1 MVQSGTVSKVSATA
15 PTASV
20 ASVLSL
26 PSRLALPFSVVT
38 SVFGVVSSALSIV
51 QSRESVRRF
60 VLHIIRLIKTLTHP
74 LQKQEDPWNA
84 ISAGFL
90 TGGSL
95 AVRGGVKAARNS
107 AIMCAIF
114 LGVIEGVGIGFQRM
128 MADNTKLDV
137 CGALFH
143 SSFHLIWP
151 MGIWLTLINLAS
163 SSSPLRS
170 EGSCLNSSLASFLR
184 SIHTPARR

>member
-1 MVQSGTVSKVSATA
+1 MVSKVSATA

-20 ASVLSL
+20 ASVLSR
-26 PSRLALPFSVVT
+26 PSRLVPPFWVVT
-38 SVFGVVSSALSIV
+38 SVFGVVSSVLSTV
-51 QSRESVRRF
+51 QSRESARRF
-60 VLHIIRLIKTLTHP
+60 VAPYTPANQSIHS

-137 CGALFH
+137 SGALFH
-143 SSFHLIWP
+143 SNFHLIWP
-151 MGIWLTLINLAS
+151 MGIWLTLIIKLPPPPPSDQKALA
-163 SSSPLRS
+163 
-170 EGSCLNSSLASFLR
+170 
-184 SIHTPARR
+184 